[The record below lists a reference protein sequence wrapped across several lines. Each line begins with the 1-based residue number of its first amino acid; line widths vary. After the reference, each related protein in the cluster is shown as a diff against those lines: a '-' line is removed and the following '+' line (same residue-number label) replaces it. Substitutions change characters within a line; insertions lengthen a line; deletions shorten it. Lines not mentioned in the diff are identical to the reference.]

1 MDSDKSLDRISHFA
15 IFLQVRLLGKNLL
28 EEFIQKHRNSEN
40 SLRRWQKL
48 IESTNYKN
56 MSELKKTFQHAD
68 YVDGKT
74 VFNVGGNKIRTI
86 TMIEY
91 GIQQII
97 ITHVLTH
104 AEYDLNKWRE

>member
-1 MDSDKSLDRISHFA
+1 M
-15 IFLQVRLLGKNLL
+15 RLLGQNRL
-28 EEFIQKHRNSEN
+28 EEFIKKHSNSES

-48 IESTNYKN
+48 IIESDYKN
-56 MSELKKTFQHAD
+56 IVELRRTFPTAD

-86 TMIEY
+86 VIIEY
-91 GIQQII
+91 GIRQVL

-104 AEYDLNKWRE
+104 EEYDTEKWKD

>member
-1 MDSDKSLDRISHFA
+1 M
-15 IFLQVRLLGKNLL
+15 RLLGKNLL
-28 EEFIQKHRNSEN
+28 EEFIQKHQNSES

-48 IESTNYKN
+48 IESTDYKN
-56 MSELKKTFQHAD
+56 MNELRKTFPHAD

-86 TMIEY
+86 TVIEY
-91 GIQQII
+91 GIRQVI

-104 AEYDLNKWRE
+104 EEYDLNKWKD